1 MWTLILALLLS
12 APAPAQTRTPAQ
24 THKRSAAP
32 AAKIPDAE
40 LEKEIRARFARSKI
54 NDDHFEVHVQGGVA
68 TITGKTDVIQH
79 KGTATRM
86 AKNAGASAVV
96 NKIQVS
102 QAAKDRANA
111 NLSKGRRRAQVQ
123 RDGRTQRGARFSV
136 PR

>member
-1 MWTLILALLLS
+1 MLTIILALLLS
-12 APAPAQTRTPAQ
+12 APATAQTRTSDQ
-24 THKRSAAP
+24 SHKRAVNST
-32 AAKIPDAE
+32 AKMSDSE
-40 LEKEIRARFARSKI
+40 LEKKIRARFAGSKI
-54 NDDHFEVHVQGGVA
+54 NEDHFEVHVQGGVA

-86 AKNAGASAVV
+86 TNNAGVSAVV